1 MTFIAALVWSA
12 IVAFGP
18 VELDFWTELG
28 VILLG
33 GFIIGALGAAA
44 EK

>member
-1 MTFIAALVWSA
+1 MALIAGIIWAA

-18 VELDFWTELG
+18 ITLDFWTELG
-28 VILLG
+28 VIFLG
-33 GFIIGALGAAA
+33 VYVLGALGTIA

>member
-1 MTFIAALVWSA
+1 MALIAGLVWAA

-18 VELDFWTELG
+18 ITLDFWTEVGLI
-28 VILLG
+28 VIGSYIL
-33 GFIIGALGAAA
+33 GAL

>member
-1 MTFIAALVWSA
+1 MGLIAGLVWAA

-18 VELDFWTELG
+18 VELDFWTEVGLIFLG
-28 VILLG
+28 AFIL
-33 GFIIGALGAAA
+33 GALA